1 MEFGRAHEPFDEA
14 EVSLRHIAFGDTPL
28 SRCHY
33 YRQVC
38 GLPATVDPPQ
48 IGRIIVR
55 TGMVWAIT
63 MPAVLGQHVK
73 AWMQYHGHELGPIL
87 SHPRSKRWTFIIRPD
102 LPDDVPL
109 FAEMFR
115 LNVSIIRYGGTIALP
130 SPADRG
136 TRFRAWVT
144 RPDTTFRPSG
154 RVIVAAIR
162 GCVAAKLARRR
173 RWAAYA

>member
-1 MEFGRAHEPFDEA
+1 M
-14 EVSLRHIAFGDTPL
+14 
-28 SRCHY
+28 
-33 YRQVC
+33 C

-48 IGRIIVR
+48 IGRIVVR

-73 AWMQYHGHELGPIL
+73 VWMQNHGQELGPIL
-87 SHPRSKRWTFIIRPD
+87 SHPRSKRWTYIIRPD

-115 LNVSIIRYGGTIALP
+115 LNVSIIRYGGLIAMP

-136 TRFRAWVT
+136 TKFRAWIT
-144 RPDTTFRPSG
+144 WPDTTFRPSG
-154 RVIVAAIR
+154 RLVVTAIR
-162 GCVAAKLARRR
+162 SCVAEKAARRR

>member
-1 MEFGRAHEPFDEA
+1 M
-14 EVSLRHIAFGDTPL
+14 RHIAFGDTPL

-38 GLPATVDPPQ
+38 GLPAIVDPPQ
-48 IGRIIVR
+48 IGRIVVR
-55 TGMVWAIT
+55 TGMVWGIT
-63 MPAVLGQHVK
+63 MPAILGQHVK
-73 AWMQYHGHELGPIL
+73 VWMQDQGHELGPIL

-115 LNVSIIRYGGTIALP
+115 LNVSIIRYGGMIALP

-136 TRFRAWVT
+136 TKFRAWIT
-144 RPDTTFRPSG
+144 HPYTAFRPSG
-154 RVIVAAIR
+154 CVVVAAIR
-162 GCVAAKLARRR
+162 HCVAAKLARGRR
-173 RWAAYA
+173 VITYV

>member
-1 MEFGRAHEPFDEA
+1 MDEP
-14 EVSLRHIAFGDTPL
+14 IAFGGTPL

-33 YRQVC
+33 YRRVC
-38 GLPATVDPPQ
+38 NLPATVDPPQ
-48 IGRIIVR
+48 IGRIVVR

-63 MPAVLGQHVK
+63 MLAVLGQHVK
-73 AWMQYHGHELGPIL
+73 VWMQNHGHELGPIL

-115 LNVSIIRYGGTIALP
+115 LNVSIIRYGGLIALP

-136 TRFRAWVT
+136 TKFRAWIS
-144 RPDTTFRPSG
+144 RPDTAFRPSG
-154 RVIVAAIR
+154 RVVVTGIR
-162 GCVAAKLARRR
+162 GCVAEKIARRR
-173 RWAAYA
+173 RLSAYA